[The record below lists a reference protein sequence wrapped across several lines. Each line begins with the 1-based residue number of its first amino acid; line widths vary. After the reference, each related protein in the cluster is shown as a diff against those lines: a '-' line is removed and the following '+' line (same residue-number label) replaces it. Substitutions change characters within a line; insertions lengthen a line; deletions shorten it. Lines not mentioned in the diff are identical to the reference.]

1 MMAKIDILKSF
12 NLPVAGQEIF
22 NENYGTFP
30 RRLVSNCGLDL
41 WSYFDHVSLSTDQKL
56 ILNDFLYFISCFLSF
71 FLSLILCYPTQSFYP
86 FAEYLIDYFNIFF
99 NENAEIWTR
108 QFA

>member
-1 MMAKIDILKSF
+1 MAKIDILKSF
-12 NLPVAGQEIF
+12 TLPVAGQEIF

-30 RRLVSNCGLDL
+30 RQLVSNCGLDL
-41 WSYFDHVSLSTDQKL
+41 WSYFDHVSFSTDQKL
-56 ILNDFLYFISCFLSF
+56 ILNNFLYFISSFLSF
-71 FLSLILCYPTQSFYP
+71 FLCLILCYPTQSFYP